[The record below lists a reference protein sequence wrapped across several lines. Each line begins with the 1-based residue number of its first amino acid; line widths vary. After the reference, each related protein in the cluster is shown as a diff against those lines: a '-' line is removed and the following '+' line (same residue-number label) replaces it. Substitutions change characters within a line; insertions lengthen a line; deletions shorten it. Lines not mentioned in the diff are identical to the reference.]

1 MSQKDQYY
9 KFSIKKLA
17 ISVLIQFLALIVFSF
32 LFSYFLL
39 KIPKYENYM
48 IYAIWGITLL
58 ISFINAW
65 LSARNSNLAL
75 PYAGIG
81 AFIFSLFCFALG
93 LIFSKSNALSLHVV
107 IRLAAFIVFSLF
119 FSMLFIRSS
128 KRKRKG
134 QKFRF
139 SK

>member
-1 MSQKDQYY
+1 MNQKEQNS
-9 KFSIKKLA
+9 KLSIKKLL
-17 ISVLIQFLALIVFSF
+17 ISVAVQFLALIVFSF
-32 LFSYFLL
+32 LFSYLLL
-39 KIPKYENYM
+39 KLPKYENYM

-81 AFIFSLFCFALG
+81 AFLFSLFCLAIG
-93 LIFSKSNALSLHVV
+93 LIFSKSNVLSLHVV
-107 IRLAAFIVFSLF
+107 IRLVAFIAFSLF